1 MASPIR
7 SNFVAEL
14 GSEVGDG
21 FYRLYV
27 YWLEASVQFT
37 EYEKLYGDEGNVKLL
52 NAIGSQVFRNIQLI
66 MQDSLILHITRLT
79 DPPGNGTFRNLSL
92 RMLLQRLKEDR
103 TIPRPERFRDPE
115 WLQYLEYHV
124 DSVEEKAKYARRH
137 RNQRIA
143 HLDYETTMGLRPEPL
158 RPLDTEE
165 IKQTID
171 GIYRVIRYVHSAMY
185 PGTDLLDMVS
195 YQSGA
200 GHFIA
205 QESIRIGF
213 LLYLDSL
220 IDPERE
226 YETLSDE
233 LAVTFFRKY
242 NIELSNVD
250 YESCWKHIELFMD
263 FRKDVKEIRDKGI
276 PGPPT
281 TWP

>member
-7 SNFVAEL
+7 DNFVSEL

-37 EYEKLYGDEGNVKLL
+37 EYEKLYGDEGNVELL

-79 DPPGNGTFRNLSL
+79 DPSKTGTFRNLSL
-92 RMLLQRLKEDR
+92 RMLLQRLKEDQ

-115 WLQYLEYHV
+115 WLKYLECHV
-124 DSVEEKAKYARRH
+124 DLAEIEAKYARRH
-137 RNQRIA
+137 RNERIA
-143 HLDYETTMGLRPEPL
+143 HLDYETTMGLRSEPL
-158 RPLDTEE
+158 KPLDIEE
-165 IKQTID
+165 IRQTID
-171 GIYRVIRYVHSAMY
+171 CIYRVIRYVHSAMY
-185 PGTDLLDMVS
+185 PDTDLLDTVS

-205 QESIRIGF
+205 QESVRIGF

-226 YETLSDE
+226 HETLSDE
-233 LAVTFFRKY
+233 LAITFYKRY
-242 NIELSNVD
+242 NVD
-250 YESCWKHIELFMD
+250 LSSVNYDSCWKHMELFMD
-263 FRKDVKEIRDKGI
+263 FRKDVK
-276 PGPPT
+276 
-281 TWP
+281 